1 MYSVLLKG
9 SSMGF
14 FHSTNRLRQG
24 DSITLFVI
32 GMEALSCLINRATR
46 EGTRGGVFEEF
57 LTGCRIRGRGGDGVQ
72 ITHLVFAND
81 TLVFCDASYE
91 QMTFLSWLLMWFEA
105 ISGLRINLDRSEIL
119 PVGKV
124 ENVELLALELNC
136 KMGALPSTYLGLLL
150 GAPHKA
156 MPIYLMSLMHMQE
169 LLD

>member
-1 MYSVLLKG
+1 
-9 SSMGF
+9 
-14 FHSTNRLRQG
+14 
-24 DSITLFVI
+24 
-32 GMEALSCLINRATR
+32 
-46 EGTRGGVFEEF
+46 
-57 LTGCRIRGRGGDGVQ
+57 
-72 ITHLVFAND
+72 
-81 TLVFCDASYE
+81 
-91 QMTFLSWLLMWFEA
+91 MWFEA